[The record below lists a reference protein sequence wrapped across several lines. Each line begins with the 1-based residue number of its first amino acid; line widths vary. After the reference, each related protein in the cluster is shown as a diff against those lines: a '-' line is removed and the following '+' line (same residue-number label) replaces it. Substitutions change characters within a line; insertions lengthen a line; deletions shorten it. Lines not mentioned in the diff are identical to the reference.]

1 MAKVPLDTE
10 PKLKGHNIFRRR
22 PRHSITYVLFT
33 SCLQGLRLINL
44 HPPLSATA
52 YNPDVPFRTLD
63 SDMTV

>member
-1 MAKVPLDTE
+1 MTKVPLDTE

-44 HPPLSATA
+44 HPHFEPPPTFQMCLSEPLTQI
-52 YNPDVPFRTLD
+52 
-63 SDMTV
+63 